1 MQAFERR
8 TQMKLPE
15 GFLVGAATSARQ
27 TEGNNVASDMWVGEH
42 LPGSPIGVPS
52 GDACNSFE
60 LWRTDMELAAN
71 AGLTAYRFGVEWAR
85 IEPAEGYVSRAMVL
99 HYAQM
104 VRYCRERG
112 MEPVVTLHHF
122 SSPAWFAA
130 KGGWTAE
137 GAGESFCRYLDA
149 VEPVINAGVTW
160 AVIMNEPNMMASFAT
175 IRKNMESR
183 AAEAHSEVAPHYGL
197 PPADPAMSAAL
208 LRIHDV
214 ARDHLRAR
222 YPQLKVGWTVASQ
235 VVRALPG
242 GEAAALAYYESIE
255 APFLRAA
262 NGDDFL
268 GVQSYSRALFSKDGY
283 VPGGDEVR
291 RTKNGWEFYP
301 PALGEAIHDAHI
313 EAPDVPILVTENGIA
328 TDDDAERVEYTSGA
342 LAGMGAAMREGINIR
357 GYLHWSLIDN
367 WEFGSFDPTFGLI
380 AWDHQ
385 TFERTA
391 KPSLAWL
398 GSIARTRV
406 IPDAQWSAR

>member
-1 MQAFERR
+1 
-8 TQMKLPE
+8 
-15 GFLVGAATSARQ
+15 
-27 TEGNNVASDMWVGEH
+27 
-42 LPGSPIGVPS
+42 
-52 GDACNSFE
+52 
-60 LWRTDMELAAN
+60 
-71 AGLTAYRFGVEWAR
+71 
-85 IEPAEGYVSRAMVL
+85 
-99 HYAQM
+99 
-104 VRYCRERG
+104 
-112 MEPVVTLHHF
+112 
-122 SSPAWFAA
+122 
-130 KGGWTAE
+130 
-137 GAGESFCRYLDA
+137 
-149 VEPVINAGVTW
+149 
-160 AVIMNEPNMMASFAT
+160 MNEPNMMASFAT